1 MKLIKYLFVALV
13 LGAFSSCSD
22 YLDKQP
28 DDMLTLEMVFNDKTR
43 TEDWLAGCYSSIPD
57 PLWSGAYG
65 LGQNGLGPLGDDVAP
80 STGWEKFGWNI
91 VAKQTGNWSPNSG
104 DGHGYWS
111 LLPKRIRTAL
121 IFIENVKPNAA
132 QLVTEADVENMK
144 NEARF
149 LIAYYKTLLVD
160 PLAELI

>member
-57 PLWSGAYG
+57 QNAFWPRLSSSRNANNTQESTWWLHDMSMLRLKNVE
-65 LGQNGLGPLGDDVAP
+65 LGYNF
-80 STGWEKFGWNI
+80 SK
-91 VAKQTGNWSPNSG
+91 K
-104 DGHGYWS
+104 
-111 LLPKRIRTAL
+111 K
-121 IFIENVKPNAA
+121 
-132 QLVTEADVENMK
+132 
-144 NEARF
+144 
-149 LIAYYKTLLVD
+149 
-160 PLAELI
+160 